1 MEIKP
6 IRDDE
11 DYEAAIAEVDRLM
24 DLDLDE
30 AGEDRLEVL
39 ATLVESYEQEHFPIT
54 PVSAVDAIRFRMDQ
68 AGKTQADLATL
79 FGSRSRASEVLAG
92 SRGLSLEL
100 IRRLHEQW
108 GIPLESLVQEADRV
122 AEKPARYGTK
132 RRRPKVAAKKSG
144 ARPPKRAK
152 RSSTSSR

>member
-6 IRDDE
+6 IRDE
-11 DYEAAIAEVDRLM
+11 ADYEAAIAEVDRLM
-24 DLDLDE
+24 DLDLDD

-39 ATLVESYEQEHFPIT
+39 ATLVESYEQEHFPMA
-54 PVSAVDAIRFRMDQ
+54 PVSALDAIKFRMDQ
-68 AGKTQADLATL
+68 AGKTQADLAAL

-100 IRRLHEQW
+100 IRRLHDHW
-108 GIPLESLVQEADRV
+108 GIPLESLVLDADRV

-132 RRRPKVAAKKSG
+132 RRRPKAAAKRSG
-144 ARPPKRAK
+144 ARPRKREK
-152 RSSTSSR
+152 R